1 MRPDDDREAQP
12 SEPDGAEAWLPIPP
26 QTLAAVSAAFAALL
40 LALSILHIHGFS
52 LPCWHEVIDRSP
64 EPEVLLGR
72 GRLTRS
78 DDWAVGLPAI
88 LSQSVHRPRFPVWNR
103 LIGEGETKLEYR
115 GRLDVRHRMASRMR
129 GLFNEIA
136 EDQAHSLVHRVK
148 VKAEQR
154 RLAQER
160 LLK

>member
-1 MRPDDDREAQP
+1 MELEVERHERVNASLQLVWEELDSLEQILAKTPQISEYEVVPGGQKARGRAKLAWGPVKWAVDLEVTVTDFQP
-12 SEPDGAEAWLPIPP
+12 RQRI
-26 QTLAAVSAAFAALL
+26 AFAIEAPTL
-40 LALSILHIHGFS
+40 
-52 LPCWHEVIDRSP
+52 EVHY
-64 EPEVLLGR
+64 EC
-72 GRLTRS
+72 
-78 DDWAVGLPAI
+78 AI
-88 LSQSVHRPRFPVWNR
+88 ELIS
-103 LIGEGETKLEYR
+103 IGEAETKLDYR
-115 GRLDVRHRMASRMR
+115 GHIDVRHRMAGRMR